1 MTLRAR
7 GTSTSLGASSENT
20 ADSLQRPLLP
30 QPPQREL
37 SWWEWLG
44 LGTRDKKEAPPTRE
58 KVERMLADCAI
69 MQESM
74 AYFEAA
80 LVRRP
85 KGVSDAQMERAARML
100 VRCKGGMRKSVPYLK
115 RHGVDVPGGE
125 KYLPAES
132 GKSKAE

>member
-7 GTSTSLGASSENT
+7 ETSTSLGASSENT

-85 KGVSDAQMERAARML
+85 KGVSDAQMEGAKML
-100 VRCKGGMRKSVPYLK
+100 VTCQAAMRYGVRYLK

-125 KYLPAES
+125 MYLPRES